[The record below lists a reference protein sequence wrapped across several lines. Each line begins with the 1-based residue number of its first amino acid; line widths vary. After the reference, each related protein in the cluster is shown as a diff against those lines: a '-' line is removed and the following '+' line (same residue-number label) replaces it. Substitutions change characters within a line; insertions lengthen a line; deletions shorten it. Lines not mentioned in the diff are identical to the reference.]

1 MTKMIDTALKPA
13 MTIYR
18 EDQLFAPWVYLLL
31 GMIALNL
38 LFPQIPPLRNI
49 NEIRPS
55 SDPATYVVIS
65 VIALITACMLKMT
78 TDVGPDGINVSFG
91 WLPIYHTR
99 IRMDEI
105 KIVEPVTYRP
115 MIDTLSWGI
124 RRSWKGET
132 VLSARGNR
140 AVRIT
145 RLDGSVLLIGSQKND
160 ELAAAIESTR
170 RSLMI

>member
-1 MTKMIDTALKPA
+1 MIDSVMKPA

-38 LFPQIPPLRNI
+38 LFPDVPPLQNI
-49 NEIRPS
+49 SDIRPS
-55 SDPATYVVIS
+55 QDPASYVVIS
-65 VIALITACMLKMT
+65 VIALITACTMKMT
-78 TDVGPDGINVSFG
+78 TEVGPDGLTITFG
-91 WLPIYHTR
+91 WLPIYRTHLKLH
-99 IRMDEI
+99 EI
-105 KIVEPVTYRP
+105 KSLEPCTYRP
-115 MIDTLSWGI
+115 LIDTLGWGI

-132 VLSARGNR
+132 VLSTRGNR

-145 RLDGSVLLIGSQKND
+145 RHDGSVMLVGSQKPE
-160 ELAAAIESTR
+160 ELAGVIESTR